1 MRAVER
7 FLAAIHRHPRWGWA
21 GLIVYAA
28 LVTFPH
34 EQVQLLIGKISFY
47 TGLKLIYQT
56 SAAVTVTL
64 GIVFTLVVIRRTAGR
79 PERRVVLGYWL
90 LTLALIGGTWRLLTA
105 NNTEL
110 VHYPQYVPE
119 GLALVALTLSPVE
132 SIAWVTILG
141 GLDEGNQ
148 YAFLTTGRAVPFDFN
163 DIYMDLL
170 GGTIGVLLGVALLP
184 GDGRGQTWKGTWTG
198 ILKRPGVAAVLS
210 IVGAGVVL
218 WALGLMRLHDD
229 KINPHYW
236 FSLSH
241 SDPSMPWLLNRA
253 WSTHK
258 FHELVP
264 VEGPILILATL
275 AIYAALDR
283 RVRVS
288 IEPPKR

>member
-1 MRAVER
+1 MER
-7 FLAAIHRHPRWGWA
+7 FLAAIHRHRRWGWA
-21 GLIVYAA
+21 GLIAYAA

-47 TGLKLIYQT
+47 TGLKRIYQT
-56 SAAVTVTL
+56 SAAVTVAL
-64 GIVFTLVVIRRTAGR
+64 GLWLTLVVIKKMAHR
-79 PERRVVLGYWL
+79 PERWVVLGYWL
-90 LTLALIGGTWRLLTA
+90 LTLTLIGGTWWLLTA

-148 YAFLTTGRAVPFDFN
+148 YAFLTPGRAVPFDFN

-184 GDGRGQTWKGTWTG
+184 GDGRRRTWRG
-198 ILKRPGVAAVLS
+198 ILKLPGVSAMLS

-229 KINPHYW
+229 KVNTHYW

-241 SDPSMPWLLNRA
+241 SDPSMPWLLQRA

-264 VEGPILILATL
+264 VEGPILILTTL

-283 RVRVS
+283 RLRVS
-288 IEPPKR
+288 IEPPKT

>member
-1 MRAVER
+1 VER
-7 FLAAIHRHPRWGWA
+7 FLAAIHRHPRWGCA

-34 EQVQLLIGKISFY
+34 EQVQVLIGKISFY

-56 SAAVTVTL
+56 SAAVTVAL
-64 GIVFTLVVIRRTAGR
+64 GLAFTLIVIKRMAGR
-79 PERRVVLGYWL
+79 PERRVVLTYWL

-119 GLALVALTLSPVE
+119 GMALVALTLSPVE

-148 YAFLTTGRAVPFDFN
+148 YAFLTSGRAVPFDFN

-170 GGTIGVLLGVALLP
+170 GGAIGVLLGVALLA
-184 GDGRGQTWKGTWTG
+184 GDGRGKTGAG

-210 IVGAGVVL
+210 IVGAGVAL
-218 WALGLMRLHDD
+218 WAAGLMRLHDD
-229 KINPHYW
+229 KLNPHYW

-241 SDPSMPWLLNRA
+241 SDPSMPWLFQRA

-258 FHELVP
+258 FHELLP
-264 VEGPILILATL
+264 VEGPVLILSTL
-275 AIYAALDR
+275 AVYAALDR

-288 IEPPKR
+288 IEPERPKT

>member
-1 MRAVER
+1 VRVVER

-21 GLIVYAA
+21 GLIAYAA

-47 TGLKLIYQT
+47 TGLKRIYET
-56 SAAVTVTL
+56 SAAVTIAL
-64 GIVFTLVVIRRTAGR
+64 GLAFTIVVAKRIAQR
-79 PERRVVLGYWL
+79 PERRVILLYWL
-90 LTLALIGGTWRLLTA
+90 LTMALIGGTWRILTA

-119 GLALVALTLSPVE
+119 GLALTALTLSPVE
-132 SIAWVTILG
+132 SLAWVTILG

-148 YAFLTTGRAVPFDFN
+148 YAFLTSGRAVPFDFN

-170 GGTIGVLLGVALLP
+170 GGAIGVLLGVAFLP
-184 GDGRGQTWKGTWTG
+184 GKGPGPGWKR
-198 ILKRPGVAAVLS
+198 ILTRPGVVAVLG
-210 IVGAGVVL
+210 IVATGIAL
-218 WALGLMRLHDD
+218 WATGLVRLHDD

-236 FSLSH
+236 FALSH
-241 SDPSMPWLLNRA
+241 SDPSMPWLFQRA

-264 VEGPILILATL
+264 VEGPILILMTL
-275 AIYAALDR
+275 AVYAALDR
-283 RVRVS
+283 RVGVG
-288 IEPPKR
+288 EPG